1 MRYFD
6 LKGWNYSK
14 QKVFIYIYILINNKG
29 EQYTE
34 KGLQQILFELVPDKY
49 IGVNALRSVYI

>member
-1 MRYFD
+1 MELFQA
-6 LKGWNYSK
+6 KG
-14 QKVFIYIYILINNKG
+14 VHIYIYILINNKG